1 MASLRPFNTHLSI
14 IIVLTFLTVSG
25 ITFSD
30 DAAVMSN
37 LLAAISP
44 APSNW
49 SNSTHYCSW
58 THVTCDDDNNV
69 ISIKIDS
76 LSISGQLFSGITQLS
91 SLINLSV
98 SGNSLSG
105 PLPSFANMPMLE
117 DLRLDGNNFSSVP
130 SDFLSGLPRLKS
142 FSVSENRNLSS
153 WKIPTHLNR
162 SANLVSFNASNAN
175 VFGIIPDFFDSFPKL
190 ENVILSF
197 NNLTGSLPG
206 SFSGSNVRILRLDNQ
221 QLGLSGTISVL
232 SSMTQLS
239 QVWLQGNAFTGQI
252 PDLYGLQNLSDLRL
266 EDNRLTGFIPDS
278 LRNLTENR
286 LRTVFLQNNKL
297 QGPIPQ
303 FQFQFQFQ
311 FQIQVNLGNNSFC
324 RETPGDCDPQVK
336 ALLNMAAE
344 LGFPLTLAESWTGND
359 PCRKWRFISCD
370 VQGEV
375 TTLDLEKQRFSGNIS
390 RILLA
395 SAKLTT
401 LRKLYLND
409 NNLTGSIS
417 ENLAILN
424 LLQILDVS
432 DNNLSGSVPDL
443 PDSLRFNGHGNPL
456 LRMNASNLAGKI
468 AGIVL
473 AVLVPVIVLVLFVS
487 YRFYAKRL
495 INASG
500 RTARNQT
507 TTVITGTGTGTGT
520 GTIFPIQVLQ
530 KATNYFSEE
539 NVVGSGGYGVVYKG
553 ELDDGT
559 KIAVKK
565 MKDGAMRGL
574 NEFQAEISFLAKV
587 RHRNLVSL
595 LGYSINESERILV
608 YEYMPQGTL
617 SHHLFQWQ
625 NHGFHPLTWNQRVT
639 IALDV
644 GRGIE
649 YLHSF
654 AHQSFIH
661 RDIKPSNILL
671 SDDMRAK
678 VADFGLVKMVP
689 DDKNFVETRMV
700 GTFGYLA
707 PEYAVTGRIT
717 AKVDVYAFGVV
728 LMEIITVKKALDETV
743 PNETCHLVTW
753 FHKVIS
759 KGHNFKKAIDPTLD
773 QDEQTFE
780 SISKVALLAAHCTA
794 KTSYRRPNMEHVI
807 NVLGPLVQKWKPL
820 KLEEIGER
828 NGGHNLHLSLPLEF
842 DDLSTQNL
850 SSTDDKFYGY
860 RPNQSA
866 RF

>member
-117 DLRLDGNNFSSVP
+117 DLRLVGNNFSSVP

-206 SFSGSNVRILRLDNQ
+206 SFSGSKIRILRLDNQ
-221 QLGLSGTISVL
+221 QLGLSGTITVL

-303 FQFQFQFQ
+303 FQF
-311 FQIQVNLGNNSFC
+311 QVNLGNNSFC

-507 TTVITGTGTGTGT
+507 TTVIT
-520 GTIFPIQVLQ
+520 
-530 KATNYFSEE
+530 
-539 NVVGSGGYGVVYKG
+539 
-553 ELDDGT
+553 
-559 KIAVKK
+559 
-565 MKDGAMRGL
+565 
-574 NEFQAEISFLAKV
+574 
-587 RHRNLVSL
+587 
-595 LGYSINESERILV
+595 
-608 YEYMPQGTL
+608 
-617 SHHLFQWQ
+617 
-625 NHGFHPLTWNQRVT
+625 
-639 IALDV
+639 
-644 GRGIE
+644 
-649 YLHSF
+649 
-654 AHQSFIH
+654 
-661 RDIKPSNILL
+661 
-671 SDDMRAK
+671 
-678 VADFGLVKMVP
+678 
-689 DDKNFVETRMV
+689 
-700 GTFGYLA
+700 
-707 PEYAVTGRIT
+707 VTGRIT

-728 LMEIITVKKALDETV
+728 LMEIITGKKALDETV

-780 SISKVALLAAHCTA
+780 SISKETR
-794 KTSYRRPNMEHVI
+794 SRPASRE
-807 NVLGPLVQKWKPL
+807 LSSRGPPQ
-820 KLEEIGER
+820 E
-828 NGGHNLHLSLPLEF
+828 
-842 DDLSTQNL
+842 DDLENPGRKMRSIRPQGWSLASVSWTRPVGPCPAVFEATKRL
-850 SSTDDKFYGY
+850 LETLKRDYIPGGESPSPTDPSNRTTHGGKQQGSITRENTGIWFT
-860 RPNQSA
+860 
-866 RF
+866 

>member
-1 MASLRPFNTHLSI
+1 MASLRPFHI
-14 IIVLTFLTVSG
+14 IIVLTFLSVSG

-44 APSNW
+44 APNHW

-69 ISIKIDS
+69 ISINIDS

-91 SLINLSV
+91 SLKNLSV

-117 DLRLDGNNFSSVP
+117 DLRLDRNNFTSVP
-130 SDFLSGLPRLKS
+130 SDFLSCLPRLKS
-142 FSVSENRNLSS
+142 FSVSENPNLSS
-153 WKIPTHLNR
+153 WEIPMHLNR
-162 SANLVSFNASNAN
+162 STDLVSFNASNAN

-206 SFSGSNVRILRLDNQ
+206 SFSGSKIRILRLDNQ
-221 QLGLSGTISVL
+221 QLGLSGNISVL
-232 SSMTQLS
+232 SSMTQLL

-252 PDLYGLQNLSDLRL
+252 PELYGLQNLSDLRL
-266 EDNRLTGFIPDS
+266 GDNRLTGFVPDS
-278 LRNLTENR
+278 LRNLMIIHG

-311 FQIQVNLGNNSFC
+311 FQVNLGNNSFC
-324 RETPGDCDPQVK
+324 KETPGDCDPRVT

-375 TTLDLEKQRFSGNIS
+375 TTVDLENQRFSGNIS
-390 RILLA
+390 RILLTCE
-395 SAKLTT
+395 KLTT

-409 NNLTGSIS
+409 NNLTGSIPD
-417 ENLAILN
+417 NLAILN
-424 LLQILDVS
+424 LLLILDVS

-443 PDSLRFNGHGNPL
+443 PDSLRFHCSGNPL
-456 LRMNASNLAGKI
+456 LRFNASNLAGKI

-495 INASG
+495 RNTSG
-500 RTARNQT
+500 RTAKNQT
-507 TTVITGTGTGTGT
+507 TITGTGTG
-520 GTIFPIQVLQ
+520 F
-530 KATNYFSEE
+530 
-539 NVVGSGGYGVVYKG
+539 
-553 ELDDGT
+553 
-559 KIAVKK
+559 
-565 MKDGAMRGL
+565 
-574 NEFQAEISFLAKV
+574 FQ
-587 RHRNLVSL
+587 
-595 LGYSINESERILV
+595 
-608 YEYMPQGTL
+608 T
-617 SHHLFQWQ
+617 
-625 NHGFHPLTWNQRVT
+625 
-639 IALDV
+639 
-644 GRGIE
+644 
-649 YLHSF
+649 
-654 AHQSFIH
+654 
-661 RDIKPSNILL
+661 
-671 SDDMRAK
+671 
-678 VADFGLVKMVP
+678 
-689 DDKNFVETRMV
+689 
-700 GTFGYLA
+700 
-707 PEYAVTGRIT
+707 VTGRVT
-717 AKVDVYAFGVV
+717 TKVDVYAFGVV
-728 LMEIITVKKALDETV
+728 LMEIITGKKAVDETV

-759 KGHNFKKAIDPTLD
+759 KGYNFRKAIDPTLD

-780 SISKVALLAAHCTA
+780 SIFKVALLAAHCTA

-828 NGGHNLHLSLPLEF
+828 NGGYNLHLSLPLEF

-850 SSTDDKFYGY
+850 SSTDDEFYGH
-860 RPNQSA
+860 RLNQSA

>member
-117 DLRLDGNNFSSVP
+117 DLRLDGNNFTSVP

-142 FSVSENRNLSS
+142 FSVSENPNLSS

-252 PDLYGLQNLSDLRL
+252 PDLYRLQNLSDLRL

-286 LRTVFLQNNKL
+286 LRTVFLQNNK
-297 QGPIPQ
+297 
-303 FQFQFQFQ
+303 
-311 FQIQVNLGNNSFC
+311 
-324 RETPGDCDPQVK
+324 ETPGDCDPQVK

-443 PDSLRFNGHGNPL
+443 PDSLRFNGHGNPM

-507 TTVITGTGTGTGT
+507 TTVIT
-520 GTIFPIQVLQ
+520 
-530 KATNYFSEE
+530 
-539 NVVGSGGYGVVYKG
+539 
-553 ELDDGT
+553 
-559 KIAVKK
+559 
-565 MKDGAMRGL
+565 
-574 NEFQAEISFLAKV
+574 
-587 RHRNLVSL
+587 
-595 LGYSINESERILV
+595 
-608 YEYMPQGTL
+608 
-617 SHHLFQWQ
+617 
-625 NHGFHPLTWNQRVT
+625 
-639 IALDV
+639 
-644 GRGIE
+644 
-649 YLHSF
+649 
-654 AHQSFIH
+654 
-661 RDIKPSNILL
+661 
-671 SDDMRAK
+671 
-678 VADFGLVKMVP
+678 
-689 DDKNFVETRMV
+689 
-700 GTFGYLA
+700 
-707 PEYAVTGRIT
+707 VTGRIT

-728 LMEIITVKKALDETV
+728 LMEIITGKKALDETV

-828 NGGHNLHLSLPLEF
+828 NGGHNLHLSLPLERRWQWF
-842 DDLSTQNL
+842 FSDDSLAAVATERRRRGENGL
-850 SSTDDKFYGY
+850 
-860 RPNQSA
+860 A
-866 RF
+866 RNVWQKTRMAKYNEQREEEKRFWNVWKHWGW